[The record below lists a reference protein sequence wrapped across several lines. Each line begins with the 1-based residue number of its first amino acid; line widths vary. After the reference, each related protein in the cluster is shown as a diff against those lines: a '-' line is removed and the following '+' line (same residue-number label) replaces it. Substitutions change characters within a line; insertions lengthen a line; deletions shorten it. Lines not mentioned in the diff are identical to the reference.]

1 MNATINISNSCTDK
15 WVPTIEQ
22 CEDWLNCG
30 LQIAAQSSPCSI
42 SLSFVDTM
50 SSQSLNSEYRGKN
63 KPTNVLSFPAEFPS
77 ELRAQVDTYPL
88 GDIVICAAIV
98 EEEACQQGKELTAHW
113 AHLTI
118 HGLFHLL
125 GYLHDQQ
132 SNADEMEKL
141 EISTLER
148 LGIPNPYLLVS

>member
-1 MNATINISNSCTDK
+1 MNATVNISNSCTDK

-22 CEDWLNCG
+22 CEGWLNCA
-30 LQIAAQSSPCSI
+30 LQVAAQAGPCSI
-42 SLSFVDTM
+42 SLSFVDAA
-50 SSQSLNSEYRGKN
+50 SSQSLNSNYRGKD

-77 ELRAQVDTYPL
+77 ELAEQVQSYPL
-88 GDIVICAAIV
+88 GDIVICAAVV
-98 EEEACQQGKELTAHW
+98 EEEALDQGKELTAHW

-132 SNADEMEKL
+132 SNAEEMEKL
-141 EISTLER
+141 EINTLER
-148 LGIPNPYLLVS
+148 LGIPNPYLLV